1 MNSGRLLLPLEEKEI
16 KKLSKKKCNQLSG
29 AEWLRYSMSV
39 WDDIKKTKEE
49 MKLKHPAM
57 FPEMLIKRLLLSY
70 TSNEEKTVLDPFMGS
85 GSTLIAAYKLGK
97 LGIGIDIAQEY
108 IDLAKERLQQ
118 IEMNFEA
125 QDIELIEPKLYRGD
139 AKNISEIIN
148 NEVDI
153 CITSPPYWDILE
165 QKRTADGKE
174 IRNYGDNIKDLGKI
188 DEYDKFLFE
197 LNQVWKGIFTVL
209 KPGGYMIVNVMDLR
223 KKDRFYPL
231 HIDLITKITK
241 LNYPSF
247 DLDDIIIWN
256 RQREYSNLRPL
267 GYPFKFRI
275 NKIHEYLLVFEKP
288 KSIKSFVKKWKV

>member
-197 LNQVWKGIFTVL
+197 LNQVWKGIFYCLETGRIYDCKCYGSQEERQIL
-209 KPGGYMIVNVMDLR
+209 SSPY
-223 KKDRFYPL
+223 RFDY
-231 HIDLITKITK
+231 KNNKTK
-241 LNYPSF
+241 LSF
-247 DLDDIIIWN
+247 L
-256 RQREYSNLRPL
+256 
-267 GYPFKFRI
+267 
-275 NKIHEYLLVFEKP
+275 
-288 KSIKSFVKKWKV
+288 